1 MSVGASTVSLGALL
15 LVLLPLDP
23 VVGTPALALQGGGI
37 RALASDAGLVAGVAR
52 IKHLQH
58 LRQLGQSSDVQAD
71 LNSWDLTAVLK
82 QFHMV
87 SSVSGSSWFAAE
99 LFFSSSFLD
108 LLAGI
113 ASSPSKSAQKFE
125 KGWIGPWLRAT
136 GVTEPEFDSWQTL
149 VRLWVKFWLGTGDED
164 TIFLAQF
171 FLATGLSWNHF
182 VDVLLNS
189 TAGISSDAKMGS
201 LPAFPTHQVWLVDH
215 TLLLPSGGACISE
228 GKLLLPHVRYKAETG
243 TDLPIYLPAAFSIKL
258 GAGLH
263 SVAPVSYMAL
273 PEVPIK
279 FNFEGVWLGGSS
291 SKSSSPMFV
300 DATNGSLMNTSG
312 QLPIARTVAASSAF
326 FGSAIDSVLLS
337 EISAQLSADVA
348 VWVGETG
355 FEAAEHIREELQS
368 HVDSQ
373 AISQLAQI
381 AFHALLDGGF
391 TDGTGVAQA
400 VAAGS
405 SEVVAVLN
413 SFSSNQPEYVAQLFP
428 GGTVIKPGVPKELFP
443 VFQSPNA
450 STVQASFEHFETLQI
465 AAGSMYLK
473 VLAIGTIDAV
483 TADNAF
489 FGITRGRAIKI
500 QVINICSELSIGL
513 FANFAHYSNLVEEIV
528 LTISDPANQ
537 DAVLTKLMPL
547 FDSSFDSRPHMVRFV

>member
-1 MSVGASTVSLGALL
+1 
-15 LVLLPLDP
+15 
-23 VVGTPALALQGGGI
+23 
-37 RALASDAGLVAGVAR
+37 
-52 IKHLQH
+52 
-58 LRQLGQSSDVQAD
+58 
-71 LNSWDLTAVLK
+71 
-82 QFHMV
+82 
-87 SSVSGSSWFAAE
+87 
-99 LFFSSSFLD
+99 
-108 LLAGI
+108 
-113 ASSPSKSAQKFE
+113 
-125 KGWIGPWLRAT
+125 
-136 GVTEPEFDSWQTL
+136 
-149 VRLWVKFWLGTGDED
+149 
-164 TIFLAQF
+164 
-171 FLATGLSWNHF
+171 
-182 VDVLLNS
+182 
-189 TAGISSDAKMGS
+189 
-201 LPAFPTHQVWLVDH
+201 
-215 TLLLPSGGACISE
+215 
-228 GKLLLPHVRYKAETG
+228 
-243 TDLPIYLPAAFSIKL
+243 
-258 GAGLH
+258 
-263 SVAPVSYMAL
+263 
-273 PEVPIK
+273 
-279 FNFEGVWLGGSS
+279 
-291 SKSSSPMFV
+291 MFV

-500 QVINICSELSIGL
+500 QVINICSELMHALMGRWRASRSLASRPYGFKKRSAPSARAWRKVKERGTSSLRRRPPCRITSDRYL
-513 FANFAHYSNLVEEIV
+513 SEESHKQNLDILSNLERSEKQVEALRKQERECYGEIAKLQHQLLTCKAQLNAERLKSTNLVPREEHEALKEELKAARHRCLELEEMQASKEKDSFPTACASPTSSGIEGRPLTPRPIWMSCRGV
-528 LTISDPANQ
+528 LDPESLRTMQQSDFLQDLVMRIMQSSRILMAAYGLQTASQKSTVLPAI
-537 DAVLTKLMPL
+537 TRHPFTMPL
-547 FDSSFDSRPHMVRFV
+547 VPETGSSIDRQKTPQAGNPGSAVT